1 MKYTSSKKNC
11 MMSTLPY
18 NYTPCNSTW
27 TCLIYIKFNF
37 YQNITIIKYLLIIYL
52 CPVKGCKTINVI
64 ATSGAIHGTYK
75 MSEERS
81 PNALTN
87 PVWKKPG
94 LDYYFFNP
102 GTNLP
107 WMIGSY
113 DDLTTKELQSNYY
126 QGTFYYQ
133 PYLYLACCMQL
144 LCVNSCL

>member
-1 MKYTSSKKNC
+1 
-11 MMSTLPY
+11 MSCIWQIISP
-18 NYTPCNSTW
+18 
-27 TCLIYIKFNF
+27 IMYIKCNF
-37 YQNITIIKYLLIIYL
+37 YQSITIIKSFLIIFS
-52 CPVKGCKTINVI
+52 CPVKECETIKVI

-81 PNALTN
+81 SNALAN

-126 QGTFYYQ
+126 QGTIYYQ
-133 PYLYLACCMQL
+133 P
-144 LCVNSCL
+144 

>member
-1 MKYTSSKKNC
+1 MYTKC
-11 MMSTLPY
+11 
-18 NYTPCNSTW
+18 
-27 TCLIYIKFNF
+27 NF
-37 YQNITIIKYLLIIYL
+37 YQSITIIKFLLIIFS
-52 CPVKGCKTINVI
+52 CPVKECKTIKVI

-81 PNALTN
+81 SNALSN

-113 DDLTTKELQSNYY
+113 DDLTTKESQSNYY
-126 QGTFYYQ
+126 QGTI
-133 PYLYLACCMQL
+133 YL
-144 LCVNSCL
+144 